1 MKKEEL
7 IITPKTKVF
16 DIIKAYPELEDILI
30 TYVPT
35 FEKLK
40 NPVLRKTVGKVAT
53 LQQAALIGN
62 VNVGELVNHLREKI
76 GQNSDEIMEDNQQ
89 YNYQKPQWFDTAKVT
104 VNFDVR
110 EMLANGEHPVAQVME
125 DLKKQKEDE
134 IYQLIAPFLPVPLID
149 KASSLNFTHWIEKEN
164 DELFFIYF
172 IKNKSL

>member
-16 DIIKAYPELEDILI
+16 DIIEAYPELEDILI
-30 TYVPT
+30 AYVPT

-40 NPVLRKTVGKVAT
+40 NPVLRRTVGKVAT

-62 VNVGELVNHLREKI
+62 VNVGLLVNQLRHEI
-76 GQNSDEIMEDNQQ
+76 GQNAEEIIAENQQ
-89 YNYQKPQWFDTAKVT
+89 YNYQKPQWFNVEKVT
-104 VNFDVR
+104 VKFDVR

-149 KASSLNFTHWIEKEN
+149 KASSLNFIHWIKKEN
-164 DELFFIYF
+164 EELYFIYF
-172 IKNKSL
+172 IKNK

>member
-16 DIIKAYPELEDILI
+16 DIIEAYPELEDILI
-30 TYVPT
+30 AYVPA
-35 FEKLK
+35 FEKLR
-40 NPVLRKTVGKVAT
+40 NPVLRKTVGKVT
-53 LQQAALIGN
+53 SLQQAALIGN
-62 VNVGELVNHLREKI
+62 VNVGLLVNQLRQEI
-76 GQNSDEIMEDNQQ
+76 GQNAEKINTDEHQ
-89 YNYQKPQWFDTAKVT
+89 YNYQSPAWFDADKVT
-104 VNFDVR
+104 VRLDVR

-149 KASSLNFTHWIEKEN
+149 KASSLNFIHWIKKEN

-172 IKNKSL
+172 IKNK

>member
-16 DIIKAYPELEDILI
+16 DIIEAYPELEDYLI
-30 TYVPT
+30 AYVPA

-62 VNVGELVNHLREKI
+62 VNVGLLVNQLRQEI
-76 GQNSDEIMEDNQQ
+76 GQNMIENDTEEHQ
-89 YNYQKPQWFDTAKVT
+89 YNYQLPTWFDADKVSIQ
-104 VNFDVR
+104 FDVR

-149 KASSLNFTHWIEKEN
+149 KATSLNFIHWIKKEN
-164 DELFFIYF
+164 NELFFIYF
-172 IKNKSL
+172 IKNK

>member
-16 DIIKAYPELEDILI
+16 DIIEAYPELENILI

-40 NPVLRKTVGKVAT
+40 NPVLRRTVGKVAT
-53 LQQAALIGN
+53 LQQAAIIGN
-62 VNVGELVNHLREKI
+62 VNIGELVNHLREKI
-76 GQNSDEIMEDNQQ
+76 GQNAEEIISENQQ
-89 YNYQKPQWFDTAKVT
+89 YNYQEPEWFDQNKVT
-104 VNFDVR
+104 VQFDVR

-125 DLKKQKEDE
+125 DLKKQKKDE

-149 KASSLNFTHWIEKEN
+149 KASSLNFIHWIKKEN
-164 DELFFIYF
+164 DELYFIYF
-172 IKNKSL
+172 IKYM

>member
-16 DIIKAYPELEDILI
+16 DIIEAYPELEDILI
-30 TYVPT
+30 AYVPT

-40 NPVLRKTVGKVAT
+40 NPVLRRTVGKVAN
-53 LQQAALIGN
+53 LQQAAIIGN
-62 VNVGELVNHLREKI
+62 VNVGLLVNQLRQEI
-76 GQNSDEIMEDNQQ
+76 GQNAEEIISENQQ
-89 YNYQKPQWFDTAKVT
+89 YNYQKPEWFDQNKLT
-104 VNFDVR
+104 VQFDVR

-125 DLKKQKEDE
+125 DLKKQKDDE

-149 KASSLNFTHWIEKEN
+149 KASSLNFIHWIKKEN

-172 IKNKSL
+172 IKNK

>member
-16 DIIKAYPELEDILI
+16 DIIEAYPELEDILI
-30 TYVPT
+30 AYMPT

-40 NPVLRKTVGKVAT
+40 NPVLRRTVGKIAT
-53 LQQAALIGN
+53 LQQAAIIGN

-76 GQNSDEIMEDNQQ
+76 GQNAEKINTDEHQ
-89 YNYQKPQWFDTAKVT
+89 YNYQSPAWFDADKVT
-104 VNFDVR
+104 VRLDVR

-149 KASSLNFTHWIEKEN
+149 KASSLNFIHWIEKED